1 MSNEKKNSD
10 KTPKAKFTIPFFVA
24 LGLLTVIS
32 FIIPLRPTVSY
43 EEKRELAKFPEFSVS
58 SLVSGNYFDDI
69 TTWFSDTFPGR
80 QRWVDLSDQMKSLY
94 GYSEITIAGSLDMTG
109 DEIPVSMENPQED
122 PQIPDAEKT
131 PEFPEPSETE
141 GQAVA
146 ETISEEITEEST
158 EPEGWGGVDAGAL
171 EINLGR
177 AIQIGDS
184 AFNQLAFSRQAS
196 DRYTEIISNFATL
209 MKDQGVRVISAPCPT
224 SIGVMVEEKFLEKLR
239 STPQD
244 DMLEYL
250 HSNMNEDVITVDMFS
265 NLVSHNDEYIYFR
278 TDHHWTALGAYYGYQ
293 ALCWDAGMEPAA
305 LESFEPW
312 DMSNFGGGLYGKV
325 AKPARLRMDTLIAY
339 VPPGDVSM
347 NVYGEYQVEENL
359 PVLHDMSHLPDGAT
373 YMTFLGGDKRIAEII
388 NDSIPDAPNCVVI
401 KDSFGNPFSI
411 FLSQNYHKVY
421 AIDYRKFK
429 TSKGLSEFAKEH
441 DIDDIIFA
449 PYMIA
454 TQSMQ
459 GNAYWERLCK

>member
-1 MSNEKKNSD
+1 MFVTNEKN
-10 KTPKAKFTIPFFVA
+10 TPDRKPGAKLVIPFFVT

-43 EEKRELAKFPEFSVS
+43 DEKRELAKFPEFSVS
-58 SLVSGNYFDDI
+58 ALVSGSYFDDI

-80 QRWVDLSDQMKSLY
+80 QHWVDVSDQVKSLY
-94 GYSEITIAGSLDMTG
+94 GYSEITIEGSLDMAG
-109 DEIPVSMENPQED
+109 DDIPVSMEQL
-122 PQIPDAEKT
+122 
-131 PEFPEPSETE
+131 PEEPEP
-141 GQAVA
+141 AV
-146 ETISEEITEEST
+146 TEEPEATERPTQAQT
-158 EPEGWGGVDAGAL
+158 EPVETTEDATEPTGWGGVDAGAV
-171 EINLGR
+171 EINLGP

-184 AFNQLAFSRQAS
+184 AFNQLSFSRQAS
-196 DRYTEIISNFATL
+196 DKYIEIISNFATL
-209 MKDQGVRVISAPCPT
+209 MKEHGVRVISAPAPT
-224 SIGVMVEEKFLEKLR
+224 SIGVMVEEQFLEKLR

-244 DMLEYL
+244 DMLDYL
-250 HSNMNEDVITVDMFS
+250 HSNMNEDVVTVDMFS
-265 NLVSHNDEYIYFR
+265 NLVRHNDEYIYFR

-293 ALCWDAGMEPAA
+293 ALCWDAGMEPAD
-305 LESFEPW
+305 LEDFEPW
-312 DMSNFGGGLYGKV
+312 DMGSFGGGLYGKV

-339 VPPGDVSM
+339 IPPGDVSM

-359 PVLHDMSHLPDGAT
+359 PVLRDMSHLPDGAT
-373 YMTFLGGDKRIAEII
+373 YMTFLGGDKRVAEIV
-388 NDSIPDAPNCVVI
+388 NNSIPDAPNCIVI

-411 FLSQNYHKVY
+411 YLSQNYHKVY

-429 TSKGLSEFAKEH
+429 TSKGLSHFAEEY

>member
-1 MSNEKKNSD
+1 MTNENKNPD
-10 KTPKAKFTIPFFVA
+10 RKPGAKLAIPFFVT

-32 FIIPLRPTVSY
+32 FIIPLRPTFSY
-43 EEKRELAKFPEFSVS
+43 DEKRELAKFPEFSVS
-58 SLVSGNYFDDI
+58 ALVSGSYFDDI

-80 QRWVDLSDQMKSLY
+80 QRWVDVSDQMKSLY
-94 GYSEITIAGSLDMTG
+94 GYSEITIEGSLDMAG
-109 DEIPVSMENPQED
+109 DDIPVSMEQPPVEPEPPVPEEPQETEA
-122 PQIPDAEKT
+122 PH
-131 PEFPEPSETE
+131 ETE
-141 GQAVA
+141 TVPV
-146 ETISEEITEEST
+146 ETTEEST
-158 EPEGWGGVDAGAL
+158 EPTGWGGVDAGAM
-171 EINLGR
+171 EINLGP

-184 AFNQLAFSRQAS
+184 AFNQLSFSRQAS
-196 DRYTEIISNFATL
+196 DKYIEIISDFATR
-209 MKDQGVRVISAPCPT
+209 MKEQGVRVISAPAPT
-224 SIGVMVEEKFLEKLR
+224 SIGVMVEEQFLEKLR

-250 HSNMNEDVITVDMFS
+250 HSNMNEDVVTVDMFS

-293 ALCWDAGMEPAA
+293 ALCWDAGMEPAD
-305 LESFEPW
+305 LEDFEPW
-312 DMSNFGGGLYGKV
+312 DMGDFGGGLYGKV
-325 AKPARLRMDTLIAY
+325 AKPARLRMDNLIAY
-339 VPPGDVSM
+339 VPPGDITM
-347 NVYGEYQVEENL
+347 NVHGEYQIEENL
-359 PVLHDMSHLPDGAT
+359 PVLQDMSHLPDGAT
-373 YMTFLGGDKRIAEII
+373 YMTFLGGDKRVAEII
-388 NDSIPDAPNCVVI
+388 NNSIPDAPNCVVI

-411 FLSQNYHKVY
+411 YLTQNYHKVY

-429 TSKGLSEFAKEH
+429 TAGGLKQFAEEH

>member
-1 MSNEKKNSD
+1 MNNKNTNSD
-10 KTPKAKFTIPFFVA
+10 KKTSAKLAIPFFVT
-24 LGLLTVIS
+24 LGLLTLIS

-43 EEKRELAKFPEFSVS
+43 EEKRELAKFPTFSVS
-58 SLVSGNYFDDI
+58 ALVSGSYFDDI

-80 QRWVDLSDQMKSLY
+80 QRWVDVSDQMKSLY
-94 GYSEITIAGSLDMTG
+94 GYSEITIEGSLDMTG
-109 DEIPVSMENPQED
+109 DSIPVSMDDRPDKTEPPVSEEPQETEA
-122 PQIPDAEKT
+122 PEEAE
-131 PEFPEPSETE
+131 E
-141 GQAVA
+141 A
-146 ETISEEITEEST
+146 ETIPVEST
-158 EPEGWGGVDAGAL
+158 EASTEPTDWGGVDAGAL
-171 EINLGR
+171 EINLGP

-184 AFNQLAFSRQAS
+184 AFNQLSFSRQAS
-196 DRYTEIISNFATL
+196 DKYIEIISNFATR
-209 MKDQGVRVISAPCPT
+209 MKEQGVRVISAPAPT

-250 HSNMNEDVITVDMFS
+250 HSNMNDDVVTVDMFS

-293 ALCWDAGMEPAA
+293 ALCWDAGMEPAD

-312 DMSNFGGGLYGKV
+312 DMGNFGGGLYGKV

-339 VPPGDVSM
+339 VPPGDITMTVH
-347 NVYGEYQVEENL
+347 NEYLIEENM
-359 PVLHDMSHLPDGAT
+359 PVLQDMSHLPNGAT
-373 YMTFLGGDKRIAEII
+373 YMTFLGGDKRVAEIT
-388 NDSIPDAPNCVVI
+388 NNSIPDAPNCVVI

-411 FLSQNYHKVY
+411 YLTQNYHKVY

-429 TSKGLSEFAKEH
+429 TSGGLKQFAEEH

-459 GNAYWERLCK
+459 GNGYWERLCK